1 MRTKK
6 NFSLQKKIT
15 KKRETRR
22 TFRKKVNHKK
32 VKKQNTKNYNK
43 RNNKRYTRKKKGGME
58 EPSSHE
64 SISVRPQDSMISAE
78 NIISDL
84 HESISVRPQDS
95 MISAENII
103 LDLHDSFPKV
113 GSIFMSRQYSC
124 SEDAV
129 MQKLKTHPRDAKVLL
144 NPNGKITITWGGDR
158 IGTRRVKTITGVQDG
173 VISYTSEDTGINEEY
188 YVGMV
193 LMVNNEGQ
201 RPWFSSH
208 SSNDGCQF
216 ICQRIGRNE
225 KLALIEK
232 FQRYSLTLRELIS
245 NWRNM
250 EPHDREEVIKSVQ
263 NLTSRGVTSGNPAMR
278 ALLRSGEFSLNVI
291 GGAIVFMLN

>member
-1 MRTKK
+1 
-6 NFSLQKKIT
+6 
-15 KKRETRR
+15 
-22 TFRKKVNHKK
+22 
-32 VKKQNTKNYNK
+32 
-43 RNNKRYTRKKKGGME
+43 
-58 EPSSHE
+58 
-64 SISVRPQDSMISAE
+64 
-78 NIISDL
+78 
-84 HESISVRPQDS
+84 